1 KISEGCDRHC
11 SYCAIPLI
19 RGRHVSVPMEKL
31 VEEAQILAENGVK
44 ELILIAQDLTYYG
57 IDLYGERRL
66 AELIRRIAQVDGIEW
81 IRLHYAYPHG
91 FPDDVID
98 VMASEP
104 KVCKYLDIPLQ
115 HISDRI
121 LTSMHRGASRTQT
134 NELLKKLRERVPG
147 IAIRT
152 TLIVG
157 YPGESE
163 EEFEELKEWVKEQRF
178 ERLGCFTYSEEDGTD
193 AARLEDDVPQEVKE
207 ARKEAIMEIQR
218 DITCELNAQKV
229 GSTVRVIIDEE
240 NEDIFMGR
248 TEHDSPEV
256 DCDVFID
263 KEKWR
268 VPVGDFVKVEVT
280 SSGVYDIFGIPV
292 P

>member
-1 KISEGCDRHC
+1 
-11 SYCAIPLI
+11 
-19 RGRHVSVPMEKL
+19 
-31 VEEAQILAENGVK
+31 
-44 ELILIAQDLTYYG
+44 
-57 IDLYGERRL
+57 
-66 AELIRRIAQVDGIEW
+66 
-81 IRLHYAYPHG
+81 
-91 FPDDVID
+91 
-98 VMASEP
+98 MASEP
-104 KVCKYLDIPLQ
+104 KVCKYIDIPLQ

-121 LTSMHRGASRTQT
+121 LTSMHRGASRKQT
-134 NELLKKLRERVPG
+134 NALLKKLRERVPG

-163 EEFEELKEWVKEQRF
+163 QEFEELKEWVKEQRF
-178 ERLGCFTYSEEDGTD
+178 DRLGCFTYSEEEGTD
-193 AARLEDDVPQEVKE
+193 AARLEDDIPQEVKE
-207 ARKEAIMEIQR
+207 ERKEAIMELQR

-229 GSTVRVIIDEE
+229 GSTIRVIIDDE
-240 NEDIFMGR
+240 NDDIYMGR